1 MKKIIDSIKK
11 LGKTRLIGIA
21 GIFVLTIF
29 IIVFISINQ
38 VSLGYNSS
46 LDIPDITV
54 SNLRFNNAQL
64 DENKLTVNV
73 QNITSDI
80 YELKTITVTFK
91 DSSSNIITKINGY
104 IGEEIEPNEIRKL
117 DVKTDIDLSNTA
129 VVEYTVKK

>member
-1 MKKIIDSIKK
+1 MKKMIDSIKK
-11 LGKTRLIGIA
+11 LGKKRLIGIA
-21 GIFVLTIF
+21 GIFVLIIF
-29 IIVFISINQ
+29 IIVFININQ

-80 YELKTITVTFK
+80 YELKNITVTFK

-117 DVKTDIDLSNTA
+117 DVNTDIDLSNTA
-129 VVEYTVKK
+129 VVEYTVNK

>member
-1 MKKIIDSIKK
+1 MKKIIDYIKK
-11 LGKTRLIGIA
+11 LGKKRLIGIA
-21 GIFVLTIF
+21 GIFVLIIF
-29 IIVFISINQ
+29 IIVFININQ
-38 VSLGYNSS
+38 VSFGYNSS

-129 VVEYTVKK
+129 VVEYTVNK

>member
-21 GIFVLTIF
+21 GIFVLIIF
-29 IIVFISINQ
+29 IIVFININQ

-73 QNITSDI
+73 QNITSGI

-129 VVEYTVKK
+129 VVEYTVNK

>member
-1 MKKIIDSIKK
+1 MKKIIDYIKK
-11 LGKTRLIGIA
+11 LGKKRLIGIA
-21 GIFVLTIF
+21 VIFVLIIF
-29 IIVFISINQ
+29 IIVFININQ

-80 YELKTITVTFK
+80 YELKNITVTFK

-117 DVKTDIDLSNTA
+117 DVNTDIDLSNTA
-129 VVEYTVKK
+129 VVEYTVNK

>member
-1 MKKIIDSIKK
+1 MKKIIDYIKK
-11 LGKTRLIGIA
+11 LRKKRLIGIA
-21 GIFVLTIF
+21 GIFVLIIF
-29 IIVFISINQ
+29 IIVFININQ

-129 VVEYTVKK
+129 VVEYTVNK

>member
-11 LGKTRLIGIA
+11 LGKKRLIGIA

-29 IIVFISINQ
+29 IIVFININQ

-80 YELKTITVTFK
+80 YELKNITVTFK

-117 DVKTDIDLSNTA
+117 DVNTDIDLSNTA
-129 VVEYTVKK
+129 VVEYTVNK

>member
-1 MKKIIDSIKK
+1 MKKIINYIKK
-11 LGKTRLIGIA
+11 LGKKRLIGIA

-29 IIVFISINQ
+29 IIVFININQ

-80 YELKTITVTFK
+80 YELKNITVTFK

-117 DVKTDIDLSNTA
+117 DVNTDIDLSNTA
-129 VVEYTVKK
+129 VVEYTVNK

>member
-1 MKKIIDSIKK
+1 MKKIIDYIKK

-21 GIFVLTIF
+21 GIFVLIIF
-29 IIVFISINQ
+29 IIVFININQ

-129 VVEYTVKK
+129 VVEYTVNK